1 MQSLQEKVL
10 YSVKK
15 RRNKYDSCRRSGN
28 YLDSN
33 RVVSNCYEGSRKN
46 GKKCS
51 ILASTCN
58 LVHNIYRLVSIPST
72 LCSSCISM
80 KEYNVEGQD
89 SRKGIRKGLSRYIPK
104 ECNDILIGY
113 LRGNVYVGITN
124 SSYGGINIRISK

>member
-1 MQSLQEKVL
+1 MMWFLQEKVL
-10 YSVKK
+10 PFVKRK
-15 RRNKYDSCRRSGN
+15 RRNNHDICRGSVN
-28 YLDSN
+28 YLDSD

-46 GKKCS
+46 GEKCS

-58 LVHNIYRLVSIPST
+58 LVHNAYRLVSIPST

-89 SRKGIRKGLSRYIPK
+89 NRKGIRKGPSRYIPK

-113 LRGNVYVGITN
+113 QRGKCLCSGY
-124 SSYGGINIRISK
+124 

>member
-1 MQSLQEKVL
+1 MMQFLREKVL

-15 RRNKYDSCRRSGN
+15 KRRNSYDTCRGSGN
-28 YLDSN
+28 YLDGN
-33 RVVSNCYEGSRKN
+33 RVVSNYYEGSRKN
-46 GKKCS
+46 GEKCS

-58 LVHNIYRLVSIPST
+58 LVHNTYRLVSIPST

-89 SRKGIRKGLSRYIPK
+89 NRKGIRKGPSRYIPK

-113 LRGNVYVGITN
+113 LRGKCLCW
-124 SSYGGINIRISK
+124 SY

>member
-1 MQSLQEKVL
+1 MMQSLQEKVL

-15 RRNKYDSCRRSGN
+15 RRNKHDSCRRSGN
-28 YLDSN
+28 CLDSN
-33 RVVSNCYEGSRKN
+33 RVVSNCHEDSRKN

-58 LVHNIYRLVSIPST
+58 LVHNTYRLVSIPST
-72 LCSSCISM
+72 LCSSYISM

-89 SRKGIRKGLSRYIPK
+89 NRKGIRKGPSRYIPK

-113 LRGNVYVGITN
+113 LRGKCLC
-124 SSYGGINIRISK
+124 SSY